1 LWPFGIFLWIFGLF
15 FPFWYVAPR
24 KIWQPWLRRRLPA
37 AYQIKPSKK
46 ILAAETI
53 GSKKKKNPSAGRSR
67 GFAWAAAA
75 SGVGLTFH

>member
-1 LWPFGIFLWIFGLF
+1 
-15 FPFWYVAPR
+15 
-24 KIWQPWLRRRLPA
+24 LPA

-46 ILAAETI
+46 ILAPETI